1 LKGCLYWRLC
11 SIRNGE
17 YRTMPQA
24 AASKPSK
31 KTQERTEA
39 TRAKLLEAATSLF
52 SGKGYEGV
60 TVSDIEKS
68 AGVHRGLASYHYG
81 DKASLW
87 RAVASA
93 SFNQMRDEFQQRLK
107 LLKEVS
113 PQERLAL
120 IVRFYVHFN
129 AKHPEVSALMSQEAR
144 QKTWRIQYLIDNH
157 VKPACDS
164 MEELARETLGMDREA
179 FMHWYYIMIS
189 ASSTLFY
196 FAPECEMLFDVDSR
210 SPEVVEKHAELLVSM
225 LVKPGYLPLK
235 DRP

>member
-1 LKGCLYWRLC
+1 M
-11 SIRNGE
+11 
-17 YRTMPQA
+17 TQVA
-24 AASKPSK
+24 AGKPSK

-39 TRAKLLEAATSLF
+39 TRAKLLESATSLF
-52 SGKGYEGV
+52 SEQGYEGV

-68 AGVHRGLASYHYG
+68 AGVHRGLAAYHYG

-87 RAVASA
+87 EAVASA
-93 SFNQMRDEFQQRLK
+93 SFNQMREGFQQRLK
-107 LLKEVS
+107 LLNEVS
-113 PQERLAL
+113 PEERLAL

-157 VKPACDS
+157 VRPACDS
-164 MEELARETLGMDREA
+164 MEALARDILGMNREE

-196 FAPECEMLFDVDSR
+196 FAPECGFEIT
-210 SPEVVEKHAELLVSM
+210 
-225 LVKPGYLPLK
+225 
-235 DRP
+235 